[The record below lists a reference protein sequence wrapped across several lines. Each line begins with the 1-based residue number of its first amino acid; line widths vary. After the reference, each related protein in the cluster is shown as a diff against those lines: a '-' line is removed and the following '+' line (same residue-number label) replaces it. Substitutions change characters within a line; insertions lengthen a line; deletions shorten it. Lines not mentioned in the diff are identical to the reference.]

1 MPGSIGWRHRAG
13 RTMTPATQGPVPG
26 FTSGLQRVS
35 LNPSH
40 FRSGRWLVLAE
51 GVVLST
57 LGIAGVVS
65 STAHPGGARAL
76 GLHLSPWQ
84 LGFFLGFGVLAVVAG
99 LRRRAAVVMTAG
111 ASVLFVVM
119 LVISSVAAASGA
131 QRSTGLVASDIVL
144 YGVLAGLNLAVLMW
158 LIPDAL
164 EGPAWIPRRRP
175 RPTNRTRRGMTP

>member
-51 GVVLST
+51 GVVLSM

-76 GLHLSPWQ
+76 GVELPLWQ
-84 LGFFLGFGVLAVVAG
+84 AGLLLGVGVLAVVAG
-99 LRRRAAVVMTAG
+99 LWRRVAVVLTAG
-111 ASVLFVVM
+111 AAMLFVVM
-119 LVISSVAAASGA
+119 VVISSVAAARGA
-131 QRSTGLVASDIVL
+131 RSTGLDASDIVL

-158 LIPDAL
+158 LVPDAL
-164 EGPAWIPRRRP
+164 EGPAWIPRRR
-175 RPTNRTRRGMTP
+175 RPLTNRTHRGMTP